1 MAVDLQDFGDASISS
16 YCTVAYAVVYQPSKS
31 NQVLV
36 VSKSRLSKNDQTIP
50 RAELIATHMA
60 TNLATNIAK
69 ALKDYNIEISNR
81 VDRQYSCLTLVERSR
96 KLQSLYR
103 KPSQKNNSSHE
114 FIKWNYVPAKQNPED
129 TGSRGG
135 SVGKITYL

>member
-1 MAVDLQDFGDASISS
+1 MRVFQV
-16 YCTVAYAVVYQPSKS
+16 TVQLAYAVLYQPSKS

-36 VSKSRLSKNDQTIP
+36 VSKSRISKNDKTIP
-50 RAELIATHMA
+50 RLELIATHIA

-69 ALKDYNIEISNR
+69 ALKDCNIKISNR

-103 KPSQKNNSSHE
+103 KPSQKKFKS
-114 FIKWNYVPAKQNPED
+114 
-129 TGSRGG
+129 
-135 SVGKITYL
+135 